1 MVSLGL
7 IVLHRECFVIYLKYS
22 YSVDVSIPELWDSY
36 SWAHSA
42 RYYWTIGFIDVLCT
56 KDTVMDWNRDQHL
69 VKCYVLSILSWT
81 CKQMQSEW
89 WMNWTLWALQET
101 LNTVHTLTILPLLSL
116 KIKKEEEE
124 ENPPY
129 LLPSA
134 LCYHVTAGNSKEEHH
149 KPNLKER
156 GRQTESTKGGSESTL
171 GASEEAIFSHKDQ
184 SITKK
189 PSEVERES
197 PLNRFSSFQLS
208 WTHQHNTIVY

>member
-1 MVSLGL
+1 MMNELNTLSFTRNSK
-7 IVLHRECFVIYLKYS
+7 HRSHVNHF
-22 YSVDVSIPELWDSY
+22 
-36 SWAHSA
+36 
-42 RYYWTIGFIDVLCT
+42 TTTFT
-56 KDTVMDWNRDQHL
+56 KD
-69 VKCYVLSILSWT
+69 
-81 CKQMQSEW
+81 
-89 WMNWTLWALQET
+89 
-101 LNTVHTLTILPLLSL
+101 
-116 KIKKEEEE
+116 KKKEEE